1 MEKLFVANKSSY
13 GAEFY
18 NECNTLDEL
27 KRAIVYHELRWEKDY
42 SPEMYTE
49 ELFKEHSIDYT
60 LYEVD
65 LHDDEEIVFHHVY
78 ANEEYHTD
86 SWFTI
91 EKKDKSRF
99 SVCFK
104 LKLDI

>member
-1 MEKLFVANKSSY
+1 MKMVFTATKSGY
-13 GAEFY
+13 GPAFEGVF
-18 NECNTLDEL
+18 NSLEEL
-27 KRAIVYHELRWEKDY
+27 KRGIVESSNGTDY
-42 SPEMYTE
+42 YTE
-49 ELFKEHSIDYT
+49 ELFKECITQDRFDIYA
-60 LYEVD
+60 VD

>member
-65 LHDDEEIVFHHVY
+65 LHDDEYIQWH
-78 ANEEYHTD
+78 EYDGT
-86 SWFTI
+86 SWFKI
-91 EKKDKSRF
+91 EKKVSNLLSQVTEIKGE
-99 SVCFK
+99 
-104 LKLDI
+104 

>member
-13 GAEFY
+13 GSEFY

-65 LHDDEEIVFHHVY
+65 LHDDEYIQWH
-78 ANEEYHTD
+78 EYDGT
-86 SWFTI
+86 SWFKI
-91 EKKDKSRF
+91 EKKVSNLLSQVTEIKGE
-99 SVCFK
+99 
-104 LKLDI
+104 